1 MAANPTASGGIVLMM
16 KDMNAEVQLE
26 DNHIDDHVD
35 EEIKQCFSEDSPK
48 SFFMFA
54 GAGSGKTRS
63 LINTLKFLDKG
74 LGEKLSTHDKQ
85 VAVITY
91 TNAACDE
98 ISRRLQ
104 YKPIFV
110 VSTIHSFLWELIKN
124 HQADIKEWVIKSV
137 KKEIADLNA
146 KQASGRVGNAAVKRA
161 EEIKRKTMR
170 LAKIETVKRFSYNP
184 NGDNVGYDSLSHSEV
199 VKMGSEFIATEEI
212 MQEILVGKY
221 PILLIDESQDTKKEL
236 VDALLT
242 VYEKYKSNFIM
253 GMFGD
258 TMQKIYMDGKDD
270 LAKCI
275 PDEWEK
281 PVKVMNH
288 RSAKRIV
295 ELANVIRSTIDE
307 QRQRARSDAEKGTV
321 RLFIASSSSNIEEIE
336 RQAVEIMAEEAAD
349 NDWLEASKY
358 KSLILE
364 HHMAASRFGFYNLY
378 APLNE
383 SGSFDTSLRDGS
395 IAELSFLAN
404 IISPLV
410 RAYQS
415 GNDFEISKI
424 VRRYSPLL
432 GKKAFADK
440 LGDETELLQSAE
452 AAVEELLSLWEGN
465 TIPSCLGVLRSIR
478 KTGLFK
484 LDNRADD
491 ILADSAED
499 TDDKKVV
506 ALRKALSV
514 PFDELERYSAY
525 VTDNTRF
532 ATHQGVKGL
541 EFPRVMIIMDDA
553 EAKGFLFSYEKLFG
567 AKAKTDTDIKNER
580 EGKDTSIMRT
590 TRLFY
595 VACTRAQKSLAVVAY
610 TENADAVRNTSILNG
625 WFSDEEVVLLR
636 SND

>member
-1 MAANPTASGGIVLMM
+1 MI
-16 KDMNAEVQLE
+16 KEMNTKVQLT

-35 EEIKQCFSEDSPK
+35 EEIRQCFSNVSPK

-63 LINTLKFLDKG
+63 LINALSFLDKEM
-74 LGEKLSTHDKQ
+74 GEKLCTHAKQ

-124 HQADIKEWVIKSV
+124 YQPDIKEWIIESV
-137 KKEIADLNA
+137 KKEISELNEKQVKGRGGDAAA
-146 KQASGRVGNAAVKRA
+146 KRT
-161 EEIKRKTMR
+161 EEIKRKTTR

-199 VKMGSEFIATEEI
+199 VKMGSEFIATEET
-212 MQEILVGKY
+212 MQKILVGKY

-236 VDALLT
+236 VDALFT
-242 VYEKYKSNFIM
+242 VYEKYKTNFII

-258 TMQKIYMDGKDD
+258 TMQRIYMDGKDN

-275 PDEWEK
+275 PNEWEK
-281 PVKVMNH
+281 PEKVMNH
-288 RSAKRIV
+288 RSATRIV
-295 ELANVIRSTIDE
+295 ELANTIRGSIDG
-307 QRQRARSDAEKGTV
+307 QRQRARSDAETGTV
-321 RLFIASSSSNIEEIE
+321 LLFVAESASDKESVE
-336 RQAVEIMAEEAAD
+336 RQVAEIMAKKTED

-383 SGSFDTSLRDGS
+383 SGFFDTSLRDGS
-395 IAELSFLAN
+395 ISELSVLSN
-404 IISPLV
+404 IISPLIK
-410 RAYQS
+410 AYQNK
-415 GNDFEISKI
+415 NDFEVTRI
-424 VRRYSPLL
+424 VRQHSPLL
-432 GKKAFADK
+432 DKKTFRDRT
-440 LGDETELLQSAE
+440 GNQTELLQVAE
-452 AAVEELLSLWEGN
+452 DAVEDLLSLWRDGSN
-465 TIPSCLGVLRSIR
+465 PTCLDVLKSIE
-478 KTGLFK
+478 KTNLFK
-484 LDNRADD
+484 LNSRVDD
-491 ILADSAED
+491 ILADSIED
-499 TDDKKVV
+499 EDQKVA
-506 ALRKALSV
+506 ALRKALTV
-514 PFDELERYSAY
+514 HFDELERYSAY
-525 VTDNTRF
+525 VTGNTRF
-532 ATHQGVKGL
+532 ATHQGIKGL
-541 EFPRVMIIMDDA
+541 EFPRVMVIMDDA

-595 VACTRAQKSLAVVAY
+595 VACTRAQKSLAVIAY
-610 TENADAVRNTSILNG
+610 TDNVDAVKNTALLNG
-625 WFSDEEVVLLR
+625 WFSDEEIKLL
-636 SND
+636 